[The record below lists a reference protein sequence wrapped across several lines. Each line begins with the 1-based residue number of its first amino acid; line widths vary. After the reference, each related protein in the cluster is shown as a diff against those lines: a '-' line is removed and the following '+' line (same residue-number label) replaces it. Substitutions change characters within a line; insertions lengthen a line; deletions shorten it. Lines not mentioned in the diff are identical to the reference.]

1 MPKDLDKYVDSLL
14 TELRQQKNL
23 TLFKSVIDFVI
34 SEHVNILKDNL
45 ENKNILRAILEENNL
60 EISYDILVNHESGVS
75 NQEAYCIYKFEDGI
89 IQCLDLIEFKYDY
102 SNFGEIKLLCNKT
115 IINGIEE
122 L

>member
-45 ENKNILRAILEENNL
+45 EKKRDVSAITVTAYQKLANN
-60 EISYDILVNHESGVS
+60 YGR
-75 NQEAYCIYKFEDGI
+75 
-89 IQCLDLIEFKYDY
+89 
-102 SNFGEIKLLCNKT
+102 
-115 IINGIEE
+115 
-122 L
+122 